1 MSSTSS
7 PLGLGGPPGDIVD
20 RIIDHLHCDTN
31 TLITCAL
38 VARSWTPSAQFHIF
52 STIISHPDKPDR
64 TMGEVAV
71 WAKGRRVAQYVTT
84 LVVQPFRMTTCPVIR
99 TLELA
104 LPMMFIPNL
113 RRVTLRNVYIRVH
126 AGMAPPSQIRS
137 ASFRR
142 PLTRLSIV
150 SCRTQHNS
158 FHPIGDLLCLF
169 PAIDQLHFVNTVC
182 SWDPPLESSSWFT
195 FLLTGIRVRELY
207 LQCEVDRM
215 SHSGFKGFGHII
227 QRADPPWPLR
237 TLRLSLPGMPQFPPL
252 ASFLN
257 HSTKTLVDL
266 RVDVIPSMLLPIL
279 DGVRPPTSE
288 YWRTPILKK
297 YISLRTMQL
306 NFPTLL
312 SNVPITDRAA
322 VLAAFNGPRCQR
334 RARALRPA
342 AAADYHHHFL
352 RRHMGCTNRP
362 SRPRSIRLASS
373 GRGRSASPTSP
384 ERHLYRT
391 EDRRSGCGSANR
403 PPSLARYTELV
414 VSPYH
419 RILRGQSKHVPWDCG
434 PWASGSHFCGLG
446 ASCGDELK

>member
-7 PLGLGGPPGDIVD
+7 PLGLGGPPRDIVD

-52 STIISHPDKPDR
+52 STIITHPDKPDR

-84 LVVQPFRMTTCPVIR
+84 LVVQPFRTTTCPVIR

-113 RRVTLRNVYIRVH
+113 RQVTLRNVYIRVH

-158 FHPIGDLLCLF
+158 FLPIGDLLCLF

-182 SWDPPLESSSWFT
+182 SWEPPLESSSWFT

-288 YWRTPILKK
+288 YWRTPILKE
-297 YISLRTMQL
+297 YISLRIMQL

-312 SNVPITDRAA
+312 SNVPINDRAA
-322 VLAAFNGPRCQR
+322 VLAAFNDVLDANVELVLSAPPQLRTIIITFYVGTWDAQIVQVVRGLSAWR
-334 RARALRPA
+334 RLDEAVLR
-342 AAADYHHHFL
+342 L
-352 RRHMGCTNRP
+352 RHLRSVTCIILEAGGLDVEAQIDLLRLPDIP
-362 SRPRSIRLASS
+362 SSSYLRTIASS
-373 GRGRSASPTSP
+373 ESSRNTYPGIVAHGLPGATSA
-384 ERHLYRT
+384 
-391 EDRRSGCGSANR
+391 G
-403 PPSLARYTELV
+403 LV
-414 VSPYH
+414 RVA
-419 RILRGQSKHVPWDCG
+419 VMN
-434 PWASGSHFCGLG
+434 
-446 ASCGDELK
+446 